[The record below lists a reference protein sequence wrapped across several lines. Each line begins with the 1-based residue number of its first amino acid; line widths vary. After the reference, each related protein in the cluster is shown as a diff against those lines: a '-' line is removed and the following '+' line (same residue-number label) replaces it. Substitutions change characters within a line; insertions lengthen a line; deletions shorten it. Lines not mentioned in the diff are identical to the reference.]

1 MNAWDPAYLAAP
13 PITDGEDRLPPEHKL
28 YALRTLP
35 LGEIR
40 AIGFDMDHTLARY
53 RAPEIDDLAFKKAV
67 KLLVR
72 EHGYSPWLLEQPYD
86 PDFAVRGLV
95 LDGLRGNLLKL
106 NRERQVVRAC
116 HGSRP
121 MDRAELEATYG
132 RRRLSTSAKGFRSI
146 DTLFEIPE
154 SHLYA
159 RLVDGLDHGHLKAE
173 NYLQLFHDVRW
184 AIDTA
189 HRNGEMKAEILAH
202 RDFFIPRDPQL
213 ALALDRLKRDGKKL
227 FLVTNSDWTFTDGVL
242 GHLLDG
248 QDEARPRW
256 TDYFD
261 LVVVSSRKPVFFL
274 EPQEPTPLEGRPRC
288 FTGGHAA
295 WLEGQLG
302 AEGEQVLYVGDHI
315 YGDVLRS
322 KKNAS
327 WRTLLLV
334 PELERELRLLEAKSD
349 DLRAMFRVETARRRS
364 LRRASV
370 LQDQLKRN
378 RVRRHLLGARL
389 SPESAAALDQEAA
402 QLATSAD
409 AVLRR
414 AEAQGLELD
423 ALVRSVE
430 DAFNPQWGPVFRDRD
445 EQTRFADQVQQF
457 ACAYTGKVGNLYMYD
472 PQSTLYAPVP
482 TLPHER
488 AGRAGFPIS
497 GGRP

>member
-1 MNAWDPAYLAAP
+1 MTDWDPALLAAP
-13 PITDGEDRLPPEHKL
+13 RLLDADDRLPPEHKL
-28 YALRTLP
+28 FALRTLP

-40 AIGFDMDHTLARY
+40 AVGFDMDHTLARY
-53 RAPEIDDLAFKKAV
+53 RAPEIDELAFKKAAR
-67 KLLVR
+67 LLVR
-72 EHGYSPWLLEQPYD
+72 DRGYSPWLLEVDYD
-86 PDFAVRGLV
+86 PAFAVRGLV

-116 HGSRP
+116 HGGRALSRREV
-121 MDRAELEATYG
+121 DALYS
-132 RRRLSTSAKGFRSI
+132 RRRLSTAAKGFRSI

-159 RLVDGLDHGHLKAE
+159 QMVDGLDRGLLKAE
-173 NYLQLFHDVRW
+173 NYLQLFGDVRW

-202 RDFFIPRDPQL
+202 RDFFILRDPQL
-213 ALALDRLKRDGKKL
+213 ALALDRLKREGKKV
-227 FLVTNSDWTFTDGVL
+227 FLLTNSEWSFTDGVL
-242 GHLLDG
+242 SHLLDG

-261 LVVVSSRKPVFFL
+261 LVVVSSRKPAFFL
-274 EPQEPTPLEGRPRC
+274 ETPEPTALEGRPRC

-295 WLEGQLG
+295 WLESVLG
-302 AEGEQVLYVGDHI
+302 AEGEQILYVGDHI

-334 PELERELRLLEAKSD
+334 PELERELKLLEAKSREMRE
-349 DLRAMFRVETARRRS
+349 LLHLETVRRRT

-370 LQDQLKRN
+370 LMDQWKRN
-378 RVRRHLLGARL
+378 RVRRHVLGPRL
-389 SPESAAALDQEAA
+389 SPEAAVALDHEAA
-402 QLATSAD
+402 HLASSAE
-409 AVLRR
+409 ALQRR
-414 AEAQGLELD
+414 AEVQNLELD
-423 ALVRSVE
+423 ALTQAVE
-430 DAFNPQWGPVFRDRD
+430 AAFNPLWGPMFRDRE
-445 EQTRFADQVQQF
+445 EQTRFADQIQQF

-472 PQSTLYAPVP
+472 PHATLYAPVP

-488 AGRAGFPIS
+488 VG
-497 GGRP
+497 

>member
-1 MNAWDPAYLAAP
+1 MTAWDSAFLAAP
-13 PITDGEDRLPPEHKL
+13 PLTEEEDRLPPANKL
-28 YALRTLP
+28 FALRTLP
-35 LGEIR
+35 MGEIR

-53 RAPEIDDLAFKKAV
+53 RAPEIDELAFKKAAR
-67 KLLVR
+67 LLVR
-72 EHGYSPWLLEQPYD
+72 EHGYSPWLLEVAYD
-86 PDFAVRGLV
+86 PAFAVRGLV

-116 HGSRP
+116 HGSRAMTRP
-121 MDRAELEATYG
+121 ELDAVYG
-132 RRRLSTSAKGFRSI
+132 RRRLSTAAKGFRNI

-159 RLVDGLDHGHLKAE
+159 QMVDGLDRGILKAE
-173 NYLQLFHDVRW
+173 NYLQLFADVRW

-202 RDFFIPRDPQL
+202 RDFFIPQDPQL
-213 ALALDRLKRDGKKL
+213 ALALDRLKREGKKL
-227 FLVTNSDWTFTDGVL
+227 FLLTNSDWSFTNGVL

-274 EPQEPTPLEGRPRC
+274 ETPQPEPLEGHPGC

-295 WLEGQLG
+295 WLESMLG
-302 AEGEQVLYVGDHI
+302 AQGEQVLYVGDHI

-334 PELERELRLLEAKSD
+334 PELERELKLLEAKAD
-349 DLRAMFRVETARRRS
+349 DLRGLLRLEAARRRT

-370 LQDQLKRN
+370 LLDQWKRN
-378 RVRRHLLGARL
+378 RVRRHVLGARL
-389 SPESAAALDQEAA
+389 SPDATAALDHEAT
-402 QLATSAD
+402 QLAASAE
-409 AVLRR
+409 ALQRR
-414 AEAQGLELD
+414 AESKSRELD
-423 ALVRSVE
+423 HGMQLVE
-430 DAFNPQWGPVFRDRD
+430 AAFNPLWGPMFRDRD
-445 EQTRFADQVQQF
+445 EQTRFADQIQQF
-457 ACAYTGKVGNLYMYD
+457 ACAYTGKVGNLYMVD
-472 PQSTLYAPVP
+472 PHSTVYAPVP
-482 TLPHER
+482 ALPHER
-488 AGRAGFPIS
+488 LD
-497 GGRP
+497 